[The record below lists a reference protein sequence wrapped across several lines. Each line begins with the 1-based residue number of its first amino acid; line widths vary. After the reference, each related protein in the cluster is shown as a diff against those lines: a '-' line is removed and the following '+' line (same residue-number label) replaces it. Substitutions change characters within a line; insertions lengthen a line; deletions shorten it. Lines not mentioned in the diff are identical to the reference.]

1 MADRKISKEMTA
13 ELVRAGIY
21 EALCFGAGVIG
32 LYATGKVIWIVIGIV
47 AGLGFTVPAII
58 KLIREVKERDRA
70 SR

>member
-1 MADRKISKEMTA
+1 MADRKISKAMTA

-21 EALCFGAGVIG
+21 EALCFAAGVVG
-32 LYATGKVIWIVIGIV
+32 FYATGKVIWIVIGIV
-47 AGLGFTVPAII
+47 AGLGFTVPAVI